1 MQEKNMKEKMIKFL
15 LENAGSSIKYRIKK
29 EILNDISAEE
39 ENELQEKIMSEPLSQ
54 LIVRCQKENGWLG
67 NGFHG
72 GNSNAGPYENQEV
85 GTKYFGEKGVRKD
98 NPVLKKAM
106 DAFVTTELTD
116 LCYRTKGKL
125 FDEFKYAANGQN
137 IIRCACIA
145 RAGYDDIIDIK
156 PQIQLSLDS
165 FKRVLEVDSILD
177 VSRSRQGKPIR
188 SNPSGIYY
196 TFHDYE
202 KWPCRYHFDILA
214 HTTSWKTEENIKML
228 AESFKKLM
236 RTDRPE
242 LIGKGANS
250 WVGYPLG
257 TVGCFSEG
265 FSLRYTKDGSNS
277 LQLETIEWL
286 CRCGLTPYIEKVRE
300 EVEVIKN
307 SINADGICEANVD
320 EGQLRGIGTYSGL
333 QLEIDWNELIR
344 RLCDI
349 TFRALLILYYAN
361 IG

>member
-1 MQEKNMKEKMIKFL
+1 MKERMIKFL
-15 LENAGSSIKYRIKK
+15 LENANPSIKYRIKK
-29 EILNDISAEE
+29 DILNDITDEE
-39 ENELQEKIMSEPLSQ
+39 EKDLQEKIMAEPLSQ

-72 GNSNAGPYENQEV
+72 SNKNAGNYENQEV
-85 GTKYFGEKGVRKD
+85 GTKYLAEKGIHKD
-98 NPVLKKAM
+98 NPILKRAM
-106 DAFVTTELTD
+106 NAFVTVPLND
-116 LCYRTKGKL
+116 LCYRTHGKI

-145 RAGYDDIIDIK
+145 RTGYDDVIDIK

-177 VSRSRQGKPIR
+177 VSRSIKSSKYRVF
-188 SNPSGIYY
+188 NN
-196 TFHDYE
+196 FE

-214 HTTSWKTEENIKML
+214 HTDSWKTKENIKML

-242 LIGKGANS
+242 LIGLGAAS
-250 WVGYPLG
+250 WVGHVLG
-257 TVGCFSEG
+257 TVGCFPSQG

-277 LQLETIEWL
+277 LQFETIEWL
-286 CRCGLTPYIEKVRE
+286 CRCGLTPYIEKLQE
-300 EVEVIKN
+300 EVEAIKN

-320 EGQLRGIGTYSGL
+320 EGQLKGISTYSGL
-333 QLEIDWNELIR
+333 QLEIDWKEPVR
-344 RLCDI
+344 KLCDI
-349 TFRALLILYYAN
+349 TFRALLIIHYADTVL
-361 IG
+361 